1 MHTKHTITFTQLEL
15 YEALIQRKEW
25 AYDHLYHELSGTF
38 THWVGRNNGSNMDA
52 EDAFQKG
59 LLNFLLN
66 VETGKY
72 QFQENTKITT
82 VVFDYCKKVWLNEL
96 ASSRLAMRATMPASY
111 NPANDTDLQKDIER
125 GELITQVRAALHQLK
140 GDCRQLITWFYI
152 DNFSLREIA
161 EKLKMKESSTKQKR
175 YDCTEKLKQIFL
187 SLNIKTNE

>member
-111 NPANDTDLQKDIER
+111 NPANDTDLQRDLER

-161 EKLKMKESSTKQKR
+161 EKLGMKESSTKQKR

-187 SLNIKTNE
+187 ILNIKNQ

>member
-161 EKLKMKESSTKQKR
+161 EKLGMKESSTKQKR

-187 SLNIKTNE
+187 ILNIKNQ